1 MDKVKKVKG
10 YNSKNYVICIKK
22 KYDPTKKNK
31 LKGKSSDLDKRIT
44 TFAQNEL
51 NKNGEITVV
60 QFKRNKYLASDDI
73 QQMGDELFQVVTD
86 GATQVVLD
94 MSAIEF
100 LSSAAL
106 NRLIMLNKKFKDVG
120 GALRLSGLTS
130 EIDKIFTITRLNTLF
145 TIHPD
150 VPSALT
156 SF

>member
-1 MDKVKKVKG
+1 MEQ
-10 YNSKNYVICIKK
+10 I
-22 KYDPTKKNK
+22 
-31 LKGKSSDLDKRIT
+31 
-44 TFAQNEL
+44 EL
-51 NKNGEITVV
+51 HKTGEITVV

-73 QQMGDELFQVVTD
+73 QQMGSELFQVVAD

-94 MSAIEF
+94 MSAVEF

-106 NRLIMLNKKFKDVG
+106 NRLIMLNKKFKDVD

-145 TIHPD
+145 EVHPD
-150 VPSALT
+150 VPSALI